1 MADAFYKK
9 GEHVLYGVFF
19 AAVIL
24 QIFVSISIRPILS
37 FPETVPN
44 VPTLRASQ
52 VQFLGDKAF
61 AYRVYGGMIQNFGEY
76 GGKTTALKDY
86 NFERLSRWFFLQNEL
101 DPESN
106 YIPFIASYLFGASQ
120 DPKKLGP
127 IVDYLEIAG
136 NLSKGEKWRW
146 LAHAVYMARFQV
158 EDYDRALELAY
169 KLSAL
174 YKDGM
179 PAWTAKMPA
188 FVQLQMGEKDA
199 SYSFM
204 RGLLQGGHEGMH
216 PNEINFM
223 VDYICNRLLSEEEK
237 SLDPLCEGQ

>member
-61 AYRVYGGMIQNFGEY
+61 VYRVYGGMIQNFGEY

-101 DPESN
+101 YVLQYRMFNTCFFKNKNNPPLRKRLGN
-106 YIPFIASYLFGASQ
+106 Y
-120 DPKKLGP
+120 
-127 IVDYLEIAG
+127 
-136 NLSKGEKWRW
+136 
-146 LAHAVYMARFQV
+146 FQ
-158 EDYDRALELAY
+158 
-169 KLSAL
+169 
-174 YKDGM
+174 
-179 PAWTAKMPA
+179 KMC
-188 FVQLQMGEKDA
+188 K
-199 SYSFM
+199 
-204 RGLLQGGHEGMH
+204 
-216 PNEINFM
+216 NEIITTR
-223 VDYICNRLLSEEEK
+223 DTKK
-237 SLDPLCEGQ
+237 S